1 MTSLYLVCFCI
12 SFSLLIYI
20 LFLFVLEKINKSN
33 KKKSKIKTYGNKK
46 NIIILLSIFIIL
58 SVILNIIFSILIS
71 MIVIYFNWLYK
82 KKQEQNYRKSVDKQ
96 IVESI
101 RIFRNIILSGQSI
114 LQAIDAVS
122 KQVKPPLSDEFR
134 KIFERVSLGVGLDE
148 ALQESSLNI
157 QSEQYKLFIDSVRIS
172 NITGAKLSDILD
184 KIEKSITQRLVIY
197 SKVEALTS
205 QGKMSGNIISV
216 VPFFIILFVYFI
228 EPDMM
233 SVLFTTLIGNII
245 LFISIVMMLLGSFF
259 MRKISEIDI

>member
-1 MTSLYLVCFCI
+1 
-12 SFSLLIYI
+12 
-20 LFLFVLEKINKSN
+20 
-33 KKKSKIKTYGNKK
+33 
-46 NIIILLSIFIIL
+46 
-58 SVILNIIFSILIS
+58 

>member
-1 MTSLYLVCFCI
+1 MTVLYLICFCI
-12 SFSLLIYI
+12 SFA
-20 LFLFVLEKINKSN
+20 LFVYMLVLYLLEKIKTNNNKISQI
-33 KKKSKIKTYGNKK
+33 KISGNKK
-46 NIIILLSIFIIL
+46 NIVVILCIFVMVSI
-58 SVILNIIFSILIS
+58 ILNIIFSMLIS
-71 MIVIYFNWLYK
+71 MIFIYFKWLYK
-82 KKQEQNYRKSVDKQ
+82 KKKEQDYKRSVDKQ
-96 IVESI
+96 IIESI

-114 LQAIDAVS
+114 LQAIDTVS
-122 KQVKPPLSDEFR
+122 KQVKQPLSGEFK

-148 ALQESSLNI
+148 ALQESSFNI